1 LKWKSQDG
9 QPDLTLDETRRI
21 FRDVV
26 CGLQYR
32 ECYRTRVVTALSI
45 LIAPCPKVHH
55 QGIIHRDIKPAN
67 LLFGEGD
74 VVKISD
80 FGVSHYSHVLRGAS
94 DLEEGESPED
104 DDPAFMDDHELA
116 KTAGSPAFFAPEL
129 CYNGDTTPLSSITPG
144 REKGEFNYPSFN
156 AAVGRARPESSA
168 VGGTAARSDT
178 PTGHSRRSRPPITEA
193 IDVWALGVTLY
204 CLLFGKV
211 PFEAPS
217 EYALF
222 SIIPIDDYEI
232 PPYLGADKLPTGG
245 RHSYKAGKASGIAE
259 EVREVLDILEK
270 LLEKDPTKRIK
281 LPEVKVCK
289 LLEYA

>member
-1 LKWKSQDG
+1 M
-9 QPDLTLDETRRI
+9 
-21 FRDVV
+21 
-26 CGLQYR
+26 QYR
-32 ECYRTRVVTALSI
+32 ECSGGRDRTWISV
-45 LIAPCPKVHH
+45 LIAPRSKVHH

-80 FGVSHYSHVLRGAS
+80 FGVSHYSHVLRGTS

-129 CYNGDTTPLSSITPG
+129 CYNGDMTPLSSVTPG
-144 REKGEFNYPSFN
+144 REKGEFQYSSLN
-156 AAVGRARPESSA
+156 AAVARARTESVTLGDDTMRA
-168 VGGTAARSDT
+168 LNPAGDAR
-178 PTGHSRRSRPPITEA
+178 RKRPPITEA

-222 SIIPIDDYEI
+222 SVIPVDDYEI

-245 RHSYKAGKASGIAE
+245 RHAYKAGKSSGVAD

-281 LPEVKVCK
+281 LPEVKVCVSPIK
-289 LLEYA
+289 PMLSNY